1 MFTEA
6 IEVGDIQPF
15 DYLQPEGQLS
25 IDAVYIGTK
34 SNGTHWVCYSL
45 SYSDTEAVGLKY
57 VIKMAE
63 AFLDHGPCSRQE
75 LSRFDQFRSIAE
87 DINDRAKAKAK
98 AAEVNADT
106 QPKLVGDITAMVSIP
121 QCDPWSGEWG
131 LSEVKMSLVDIDAND
146 VGTFR
151 AIGGDRAFEMFEVQL

>member
-1 MFTEA
+1 MKIKRYYTESMFTEA

-57 VIKMAE
+57 VIKLAE
-63 AFLDHGPCSRQE
+63 AFLGHAPCSRHE
-75 LSRFDQFRSIAE
+75 LGRFDQFRSIAE
-87 DINDRAKAKAK
+87 DINRCAKALVRLKAK
-98 AAEVNADT
+98 VATLRDT
-106 QPKLVGDITAMVSIP
+106 FCDAGLTFDDTIAKSIA
-121 QCDPWSGEWG
+121 
-131 LSEVKMSLVDIDAND
+131 KNYAK
-146 VGTFR
+146 
-151 AIGGDRAFEMFEVQL
+151 